1 MKTLAAYETEDGNG
15 WEGVTV
21 VEPNRGERLGECV
34 RTAMRHYLKGLD
46 GHEVNDIYGLVIGE
60 VERPL
65 LETVLE
71 HTRGNQTLA
80 ARLLGISRSTLR
92 KRLAAY
98 QIGDES

>member
-1 MKTLAAYETEDGNG
+1 MKTLAAYEAEGDG
-15 WEGVTV
+15 WEGLTV
-21 VEPNRGERLGECV
+21 LQANRSEPLGACV
-34 RTAMRHYLKGLD
+34 RTAMRHYLRDLD
-46 GHEVNDIYGLVIGE
+46 GHAVNDLHRLFMEE

-92 KRLAAY
+92 KRLGAY
-98 QIGDES
+98 HIGDES